1 MTSKK
6 TAAVLNCG
14 GRFLSLEHPVIMG
27 VLNITPDSFSDGGR
41 WYRNGRADL
50 SSLIAHAT
58 SMVSAGAGILDVG
71 GESTRPGADPVSE
84 QEELDRVVP
93 VVEAL
98 AAECE
103 AVISVDSSSPA
114 VMREAAEAGAGLL
127 NDVRALQREGAV
139 LTAAELNLP
148 VCLMHMQGSPE
159 TMQQSPDYSDVVDEV
174 GQFLLGRVAACEDA
188 GISRDQIL
196 LDPGFGFGKTMEH
209 NLELFAGLP
218 RLRELGFPLLVGLSR
233 KSLIAKI
240 TGREVH
246 ERLPGSLAFALM
258 AVERGAQLLRVHDV
272 AETADVL
279 KILAAVQDRESP

>member
-1 MTSKK
+1 MTQEK

-103 AVISVDSSSPA
+103 AVISVDSSSPV
-114 VMREAAEAGAGLL
+114 VMREAADAGAGLL
-127 NDVRALQREGAV
+127 NDVRALQRERAV
-139 LTAAELNLP
+139 STAAELNLP

-174 GQFLLGRVAACEDA
+174 GQFLLGRVIVCEDA

>member
-1 MTSKK
+1 MISKK

-103 AVISVDSSSPA
+103 AVISVDSSSPV

-139 LTAAELNLP
+139 STTGPPRLPFWSCSASDSRGMQRRSRAHLPTGATLLTLTACFYGE
-148 VCLMHMQGSPE
+148 
-159 TMQQSPDYSDVVDEV
+159 
-174 GQFLLGRVAACEDA
+174 
-188 GISRDQIL
+188 
-196 LDPGFGFGKTMEH
+196 
-209 NLELFAGLP
+209 
-218 RLRELGFPLLVGLSR
+218 
-233 KSLIAKI
+233 
-240 TGREVH
+240 
-246 ERLPGSLAFALM
+246 
-258 AVERGAQLLRVHDV
+258 
-272 AETADVL
+272 
-279 KILAAVQDRESP
+279 

>member
-1 MTSKK
+1 MTSDK

-14 GRFLSLEHPVIMG
+14 GRFLSLERPIVMG

-50 SSLIAHAT
+50 SSLIAHAA
-58 SMVSAGAGILDVG
+58 SMVSAGAEILDVG
-71 GESTRPGADPVSE
+71 GESTRPGADPVSQ

-103 AVISVDSSSPA
+103 AVISVDSSSPV

-139 LTAAELNLP
+139 SMAADLDLP

-159 TMQQSPDYSDVVDEV
+159 TMQQSPDYTDVVDEV
-174 GQFLLGRVAACEDA
+174 GRFLLGRVAACEDA

-196 LDPGFGFGKTMEH
+196 LDPGFGFGKTLEH

-240 TGREVH
+240 TGREVD
-246 ERLPGSLAFALM
+246 ERLPGSLAFGLM
-258 AVERGAQLLRVHDV
+258 AVERGARLVRVHDV

>member
-1 MTSKK
+1 MTKEK

-50 SSLIAHAT
+50 SSLITHAT

-103 AVISVDSSSPA
+103 AVISVDSSSPS
-114 VMREAAEAGAGLL
+114 VMRETAEAGAGLL

-139 LTAAELNLP
+139 STAAKLNLP

-174 GQFLLGRVAACEDA
+174 GEFLLGRVAACEDA